1 MGINGRRW
9 PTALAVA
16 LLLVSCARQPATLQ
30 PASSETEPERITQ
43 ISLLGS
49 GYVYDVAVGEGAVWV
64 TSHAGLYRIDPAT
77 GAAVNVLPHD
87 YLFRVAL
94 GHGAVWITTGEGR
107 VLRVDPGSN
116 TVTAEIDVGAGP
128 VTSLA
133 VSEDAVWVS
142 AASDLVRI
150 DPATNEVVARLR
162 SQRGFGDVAF
172 GEGALW
178 VIAGANKEG
187 EVWRIDPETTEV
199 LKRVP
204 LANPSFWNE
213 IAAGEG
219 AVWVTS
225 SPNVH
230 SDGASLVR
238 LHRIDPS
245 TGNVTTEIPL
255 GDGPSGLAAEGGAS
269 SYSALALGEGSVW
282 VKVDYEGILVRID
295 PSNLSVSETL
305 EGIASGSSDVSPG
318 LAVGAGAVWV
328 TAPGAITYISLS

>member
-9 PTALAVA
+9 LTALAVA

-43 ISLLGS
+43 IPLVGS

-187 EVWRIDPETTEV
+187 EVWRIDPETTE
-199 LKRVP
+199 LLQRIP

-225 SPNVH
+225 SPTVH
-230 SDGASLVR
+230 SDGVSLVY

-245 TGNVTTEIPL
+245 TGDITTEIPL
-255 GDGPSGLAAEGGAS
+255 GDGPWGLAAEEGAG
-269 SYSALALGEGSVW
+269 SYSALTLGEGSVW

-305 EGIASGSSDVSPG
+305 EGIPSGSSDVSPG